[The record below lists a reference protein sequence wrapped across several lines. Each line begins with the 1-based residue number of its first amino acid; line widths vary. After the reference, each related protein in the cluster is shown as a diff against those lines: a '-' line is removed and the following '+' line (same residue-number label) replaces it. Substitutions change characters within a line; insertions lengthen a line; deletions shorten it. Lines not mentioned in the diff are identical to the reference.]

1 MRTPK
6 DWTNAAVY
14 LATAALCAAC
24 GGETATPD
32 ACPPQAEYDIREL
45 YGSESQQVV
54 EERAAVEAMVDRAD
68 AEGCVTKPRFT
79 PRLSDVPASE
89 KRTLSLE
96 QQRTT
101 NNGAITGS
109 SDADAG
115 TAP

>member
-1 MRTPK
+1 MKTPK
-6 DWTNAAVY
+6 HWTSAAVY
-14 LATAALCAAC
+14 LATAALFAAC

-45 YGSESQQVV
+45 YASESQQVV
-54 EERAAVEAMVDRAD
+54 EERAAIEAMVDRAD

-79 PRLSDVPASE
+79 PRLDDVSPSQ
-89 KRTLSLE
+89 KRALALE
-96 QQRTT
+96 LQR
-101 NNGAITGS
+101 